1 MTYDDAVSYLDS
13 LVNYERAPNP
23 KEMREM
29 TLDRMRR
36 LCARLGDP
44 QRRFRSVLVAGTNG
58 KGSICAFLYS
68 MLREST
74 LRVGLYTSP
83 HLEQL
88 RERIRV
94 WSAGPSDG
102 ARAYGDDWISEADF
116 AAVVAVLKP
125 VVEEFRAAGDCL
137 TYFEVFTA
145 AAFLFFSQQRIE
157 VAVLEVGLGG
167 RLDATNVVT
176 QAVSVFGPID
186 IDHASVLG
194 ADPVLI
200 AREKAG
206 IIKPNQTVITVA
218 QTQDVED
225 VLRAACE
232 AQAVPLLTCGKEFTV
247 RIQQHSL
254 DGLQLTV
261 AGTRGIYE
269 SLDVP
274 MPGRHQAQNA
284 AAAIAA
290 LEALSSTGVPY
301 AMVERGLAAAAWPG
315 RFEVVHDAPLVV
327 MDGAHNPHAA
337 GALRNTLEELCAGRR
352 IHLLIGMSADKSV
365 AGVGER
371 LAGTATSA
379 TCSAS
384 RHPRALDPT
393 ALATQLAPFC
403 PDVHVMSDAVD
414 AYTYLIN
421 AVAPSDVI
429 VVTGS
434 LFFVGE
440 LRAALRRANGTASRI
455 LART

>member
-1 MTYDDAVSYLDS
+1 MTYDDAVRYLES
-13 LVNYERAPNP
+13 LVNYERAPDP
-23 KEMREM
+23 QEMREM

-58 KGSICAFLYS
+58 KGSICTFLYS

-88 RERIRV
+88 RERIRI
-94 WSAGPSDG
+94 WNAGPSDG

-116 AAVVAVLKP
+116 ASAIATLKP
-125 VVEEFRAAGDCL
+125 VVEEFRAAGDRL
-137 TYFEVFTA
+137 TYFEVLTA
-145 AAFLFFSQQRIE
+145 AAFLAFSQQRVEI
-157 VAVLEVGLGG
+157 AVLEVGLGG

-194 ADPVLI
+194 TDPVLI

-206 IIKPNQTVITVA
+206 IIKPNQTAITVE
-218 QTQDVED
+218 QTQDVKG

-232 AQAVPLLTCGKEFTV
+232 AQAVPLLTCGQEFTV
-247 RIQQHSL
+247 RIQHHGL

-290 LEALSSTGVPY
+290 LEALSSTGVPH

-315 RFEVVHDAPLVV
+315 
-327 MDGAHNPHAA
+327 
-337 GALRNTLEELCAGRR
+337 T
-352 IHLLIGMSADKSV
+352 
-365 AGVGER
+365 
-371 LAGTATSA
+371 
-379 TCSAS
+379 
-384 RHPRALDPT
+384 
-393 ALATQLAPFC
+393 
-403 PDVHVMSDAVD
+403 
-414 AYTYLIN
+414 
-421 AVAPSDVI
+421 
-429 VVTGS
+429 
-434 LFFVGE
+434 
-440 LRAALRRANGTASRI
+440 
-455 LART
+455 